1 MNGTSSC
8 YLLFC
13 YLLSSGKGGSGLD
26 GGQDARSA
34 VEKFGHVMRRGMDA
48 PERLALDGF
57 RWGRSRPKKY
67 WREIIGPDPLR
78 ENREIVDKFYS
89 GQHEQQLSSHFER
102 TQMSPNQGTTGGT
115 RFEGHEH
122 VSYTRDELL
131 QLREMVIISS
141 DILKIK
147 QEVESELVGED
158 ADQDHAD
165 VDVARKIKQEV
176 ESELFC
182 DDVNASV
189 KKDALYLGPS
199 KNAAAPL
206 SDYRRIRHIPGGILE
221 ETGKQSHGGPT
232 PTLNKAKQPRSAAR
246 RSKNSVLTTVKGI
259 LNKPTP
265 EKFDL
270 LKDQLIGSGI
280 TSARFLKGVV
290 SSIFD
295 KAITEP
301 TFCPMY
307 AQLCSDL
314 NENQPPFLSD
324 GKEITFKCVVWN
336 NCQEAFERA
345 DKFREAVRQMTA
357 PEHESERKDKER
369 LIKLLTFRSTK
380 LIGELV
386 KQKLVPGKIA
396 LDVLQVGLIFPNV
409 FLFHAVIS
417 CFAHYIFNTI
427 GKLLDENKKS
437 RRISDI
443 YSDWLKKLSTN
454 PQLAPWLWLMP
465 AYRDF
470 QSSSFALVLKAL
482 LPQVAIPSFFERV
495 DAFLLD
501 LSRFQVDISNIILL
515 LVMALANDLPLFPNS
530 FCGSDNF
537 LKSADILLISTAPA
551 NGDVSIPIDRSA
563 IRNKPLSKV
572 ESSVCQGTYMC
583 QYSCSYVG

>member
-1 MNGTSSC
+1 MISETFT
-8 YLLFC
+8 LF
-13 YLLSSGKGGSGLD
+13 
-26 GGQDARSA
+26 
-34 VEKFGHVMRRGMDA
+34 V
-48 PERLALDGF
+48 
-57 RWGRSRPKKY
+57 
-67 WREIIGPDPLR
+67 
-78 ENREIVDKFYS
+78 
-89 GQHEQQLSSHFER
+89 
-102 TQMSPNQGTTGGT
+102 NQ
-115 RFEGHEH
+115 
-122 VSYTRDELL
+122 
-131 QLREMVIISS
+131 
-141 DILKIK
+141 
-147 QEVESELVGED
+147 
-158 ADQDHAD
+158 
-165 VDVARKIKQEV
+165 
-176 ESELFC
+176 
-182 DDVNASV
+182 
-189 KKDALYLGPS
+189 DALYLGPS

-280 TSARFLKGVV
+280 TSARVLKGVV

-345 DKFREAVRQMTA
+345 DKFREEVRQMTA

-454 PQLAPWLWLMP
+454 PQLAPWLWLMV
-465 AYRDF
+465 RN
-470 QSSSFALVLKAL
+470 V
-482 LPQVAIPSFFERV
+482 
-495 DAFLLD
+495 LD
-501 LSRFQVDISNIILL
+501 LS
-515 LVMALANDLPLFPNS
+515 ANNW
-530 FCGSDNF
+530 
-537 LKSADILLISTAPA
+537 APR
-551 NGDVSIPIDRSA
+551 PI
-563 IRNKPLSKV
+563 
-572 ESSVCQGTYMC
+572 
-583 QYSCSYVG
+583 

>member
-1 MNGTSSC
+1 MDCVKDRSQSRQYSELDTDDLAKLPAPVVDRSLDRTLSEKTEK
-8 YLLFC
+8 LLINFT
-13 YLLSSGKGGSGLD
+13 LD
-26 GGQDARSA
+26 SMYNNL
-34 VEKFGHVMRRGMDA
+34 VHILKELKCH
-48 PERLALDGF
+48 LT
-57 RWGRSRPKKY
+57 K
-67 WREIIGPDPLR
+67 
-78 ENREIVDKFYS
+78 
-89 GQHEQQLSSHFER
+89 
-102 TQMSPNQGTTGGT
+102 GTTGDT

-131 QLREMVIISS
+131 QLREMVSISS

-232 PTLNKAKQPRSAAR
+232 PTLNKAKQRRSAAR

-280 TSARFLKGVV
+280 TSARVLKGVV

-314 NENQPPFLSD
+314 NENQPSFLSD

-345 DKFREAVRQMTA
+345 DKLREEVRQMTA

-417 CFAHYIFNTI
+417 CLAHYIFNTI
-427 GKLLDENKKS
+427 GKLLDENQKS

-443 YSDWLKKLSTN
+443 YSDWLKKLSAN
-454 PQLAPWLWLMP
+454 PQLAP
-465 AYRDF
+465 
-470 QSSSFALVLKAL
+470 
-482 LPQVAIPSFFERV
+482 
-495 DAFLLD
+495 
-501 LSRFQVDISNIILL
+501 
-515 LVMALANDLPLFPNS
+515 
-530 FCGSDNF
+530 
-537 LKSADILLISTAPA
+537 
-551 NGDVSIPIDRSA
+551 
-563 IRNKPLSKV
+563 
-572 ESSVCQGTYMC
+572 
-583 QYSCSYVG
+583 